1 MGFEA
6 YVCGQVSWRRLP
18 LDWRGLG
25 QNTRTEIRNCNK
37 KYGFQR
43 SIHQMQYAHASMDI
57 HPRSL
62 SLSLSLSPRIHP
74 PFATHT
80 YIHTYIHTIH
90 TRSLSLSLSPALPVS
105 QAQPEWGLGT
115 LVSLRA
121 KSGGW
126 CPTSI
131 SFSAC
136 PCRDRLPKRLI
147 LNHKHIYI

>member
-62 SLSLSLSPRIHP
+62 SLSLSLSPRIHS
-74 PFATHT
+74 PFAIHT
-80 YIHTYIHTIH
+80 YIHTYIHTPYTHTIH
-90 TRSLSLSLSPALPVS
+90 TRALSLSLSLPLSRFPRLSLNGGSAPSFRYEQNPAVGARHPLAS
-105 QAQPEWGLGT
+105 LHA
-115 LVSLRA
+115 LVETD
-121 KSGGW
+121 
-126 CPTSI
+126 CPN
-131 SFSAC
+131 A
-136 PCRDRLPKRLI
+136 
-147 LNHKHIYI
+147 